1 MAKTAADA
9 SLEYEAGQTPTAMSA
24 LTDSGDHK
32 KFTSAASLFSG
43 VAGFTP
49 VIRPN
54 GVITGGAVTPGVSGT
69 DDKVDVAAL
78 TVYLAGTKTTVA
90 AALDQTITR
99 GASTNICIINSITIN
114 SLGAVAVIAG
124 TATTAFSET
133 RGADGGP
140 PFIPVGSVEVAQVRL
155 SSITAAAITAEQIYA
170 VPGTH
175 LERYDYP
182 LFEEDYATGTVSF
195 NTALPL
201 SHTGGV
207 AKKVFASYSAPVF
220 AFVTSVSD
228 FVAPENSYSSSSK
241 QVYGG
246 TVGSSSTSLK
256 AGGFNA
262 YLRNGVS
269 DALIGLAGKNLW
281 FRFYPDK
288 YQTDYIL
295 SQGTLGVERSFPAG
309 DNINAKCTIS
319 PLKASVNVVA

>member
-49 VIRPN
+49 IIRPN
-54 GVITGGAVTPGVSGT
+54 GVITGGAVTPGVST
-69 DDKVDVAAL
+69 TNDKVDVAAL
-78 TVYLAGTKTTVA
+78 TVYLAGVKTTVA

-99 GASTNICIINSITIN
+99 GATTNICIINSITI
-114 SLGAVAVIAG
+114 SSAGAVAVIAG

-140 PFIPVGSVEVAQVRL
+140 PFIPVGSVEIAQVRL

-207 AKKVFASYSAPVF
+207 PKKVYASYSAPVF
-220 AFVTSVSD
+220 AFISNSSN
-228 FVAPENSYSSSSK
+228 FVAPENAFSSTSK

-246 TVGSSSTSLK
+246 TVGSTSKSLA
-256 AGGFNA
+256 AGGFDA
-262 YLRNGVS
+262 ILKNGVS
-269 DALIGLAGKNLW
+269 DAVLGLAGKNLW

-288 YQTDYIL
+288 YQADYIL
-295 SQGTLGVERSFPAG
+295 CQGTLGVKRDFPADG
-309 DNINAKCTIS
+309 NINAKCTIS
-319 PLKASVNVVA
+319 PLQAAVNVIA